1 MTERRRQR
9 RTRRRLPIVEM
20 WLRARL
26 NARLDERQ
34 RILALR
40 LAVAVAIAAVI
51 VLALITPASHA
62 TIWPD
67 PTPVRALAAGVR

>member
-1 MTERRRQR
+1 MRRRA
-9 RTRRRLPIVEM
+9 PVVEM

-26 NARLDERQ
+26 TARLDERQ
-34 RILALR
+34 RLLALR

-62 TIWPD
+62 TVRPD
-67 PTPVRALAAGVR
+67 ATPTRVLAASAR